1 MFSGTDFQI
10 LLRYHKTS
18 NKGKRKVLTILSAR
32 LDSRQKMT
40 AIKEKRH
47 HPLNC
52 CRLLSM
58 TTRAISCSHRPMKG
72 NERITR
78 RGMAHIS
85 PQVSHDVISPFPLFR
100 LLRSRQASY
109 PGAATSISRIFFGG
123 LNKKY
128 QCQTVSLRPPLPTGI
143 LECSQAHIDC
153 PVISSIN
160 FINPIYNDK
169 RQE

>member
-1 MFSGTDFQI
+1 MLSGMDFQI

-18 NKGKRKVLTILSAR
+18 NKGKRKVMTILSMR

-47 HPLNC
+47 HPLSC

-58 TTRAISCSHRPMKG
+58 MTRATSCSHRPMKDDA
-72 NERITR
+72 RITQ
-78 RGMAHIS
+78 RGIAHIS

-109 PGAATSISRIFFGG
+109 PEAATSISRSFFGG

-143 LECSQAHIDC
+143 LECSQAHIGC

-160 FINPIYNDK
+160 FINPIYNEK

>member
-1 MFSGTDFQI
+1 MLSGTDFQI

-18 NKGKRKVLTILSAR
+18 NKGKRKVMTILILR

-40 AIKEKRH
+40 TIKEKGH
-47 HPLNC
+47 QPLSC

-58 TTRAISCSHRPMKG
+58 MTRGTYCSHRLMKDDA
-72 NERITR
+72 RITQ
-78 RGMAHIS
+78 RGIAHIS
-85 PQVSHDVISPFPLFR
+85 PQVSHDVISPVPLFR

-109 PGAATSISRIFFGG
+109 PGAATSISRSIFGG

-143 LECSQAHIDC
+143 LECSQAHIGC